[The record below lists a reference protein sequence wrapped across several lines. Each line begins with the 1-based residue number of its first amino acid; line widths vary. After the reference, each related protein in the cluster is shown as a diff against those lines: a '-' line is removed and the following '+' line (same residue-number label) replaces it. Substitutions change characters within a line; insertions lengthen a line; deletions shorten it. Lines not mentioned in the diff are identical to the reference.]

1 LYKIYI
7 HAGLLYLLHLSCTS
21 RLVHY
26 AWIDRIIVF
35 LVTLPLSG
43 ANGIDEKNA
52 MGMLK
57 QLFEFKQTDRKW
69 HLPVLAGLCVGI
81 PVIAGYYTG
90 NMQDGKLA
98 SMAGLVILYI
108 QSQSI
113 ARRMIVLMAC
123 SFGIMVSFAVGVLFG
138 FHPYIASLILG
149 IFAFMVHLALYY
161 LKMVRPPGNFFFIMV
176 ASVAISMPHDLATV
190 PHKIGLVG
198 MGTMLSCTL
207 GLVYSLVTLKKSQPA
222 NEVITVSKN
231 QYVNFIESLTF
242 GFIVGL
248 SLLIAY
254 LLKLETPYW
263 VPTSCAAVMQGIS
276 VQHIW
281 QRSVQRIV
289 GTFIGLI
296 FSWII
301 LLLNPSL
308 LTICISIILLQTIV
322 EFLVVRNYG
331 IAVIFITVLTIFL
344 AESGTA
350 LTVDPTT
357 LITARFFDI
366 LTGSIVGAL
375 GGWLL
380 YNEKLH
386 YLATRQIRKTRITM
400 ARRK

>member
-1 LYKIYI
+1 
-7 HAGLLYLLHLSCTS
+7 
-21 RLVHY
+21 
-26 AWIDRIIVF
+26 
-35 LVTLPLSG
+35 
-43 ANGIDEKNA
+43 
-52 MGMLK
+52 MLK

-90 NMQDGKLA
+90 NVQDGKLA

-108 QSQSI
+108 QSENI

-123 SFGIMVSFAVGVLFG
+123 SFGIMVSFAVGIVFG
-138 FHPYIASLILG
+138 FNPLIASLILG
-149 IFAFMVHLALYY
+149 LYAFTVHLALYY
-161 LKMVRPPGNFFFIMV
+161 LKMVRPPGNFFFILI

-198 MGTMLSCTL
+198 IGTMVSCIL
-207 GLVYSLVTLKKSQPA
+207 GLAYSLVTLKRSRST
-222 NEVITVSKN
+222 NEVVTVTKN
-231 QYVNFIESLTF
+231 PYVNFMESLTF
-242 GFIVGL
+242 GFFIGL

-254 LLKLETPYW
+254 LLKLESPYW
-263 VPTSCAAVMQGIS
+263 VPTSCAAVMQGYS
-276 VQHIW
+276 VHHIW

-296 FSWII
+296 LTWMI

-308 LTICISIILLQTIV
+308 LTICVSIILLQTIV

-331 IAVIFITVLTIFL
+331 IAVIFITVLTILL

-350 LTVDPTT
+350 LTVNPNT
-357 LITARFFDI
+357 LIYARFFDI
-366 LTGSIVGAL
+366 LTGSMVGAV

-380 YNEKLH
+380 YHEKLH
-386 YLATRQIRKTRITM
+386 YLATRQIRKTRIVI